1 MWYCNCNF
9 NTTQAMSVDITL
21 FSIYFTGDC
30 KSNKD
35 CADDETCKE
44 AFCKK
49 SALARAKKDSPK
61 ETCPSK
67 LCFAEELLVKFEGE
81 VDEKHGQYFRGLW
94 KYAGTS
100 GGMSYWKRGNE
111 AFWFAEQRWNMAHKD
126 NLGKTHNS
134 GVRSTVLEGKLCPT
148 SACIQWEYYYNTDTK
163 SLGLQNAIQK
173 ADIGNVNITAYKGT
187 LRR

>member
-1 MWYCNCNF
+1 
-9 NTTQAMSVDITL
+9 MSLKLSETS
-21 FSIYFTGDC
+21 FCFTGKESKC
-30 KSNKD
+30 NK
-35 CADDETCKE
+35 AKQSRSMETY
-44 AFCKK
+44 FPKK
-49 SALARAKKDSPK
+49 PSSPKNNSPK

-67 LCFAEELLVKFEGE
+67 LCFAEELLVQFEGE
-81 VDEKHGQYFRGLW
+81 VDVKQGKYFRGLW
-94 KYAGTS
+94 KYAGKS

-187 LRR
+187 LRK